1 MPPGDRN
8 HRNPKGG
15 IESMSTA
22 TKKPAK
28 MALDYVEPGNGLSDD
43 SAVTTQVPAGVTQ
56 KMLYKDII
64 QIAWPALVE
73 LTLTQLTSMADLMMV
88 GQLGPWAITAVG
100 LCTQPKFLLQTAF
113 MAMNVGATAMVARY
127 KGAGDQQKANN
138 IMRQALTMTLV
149 FSAIAAI
156 LGYIFAEPLIR
167 FLGTSDDAQAFAG
180 AISYFRIQMIGLVG
194 LALTSTIT
202 ATLRGVGSSKT
213 AMMYN
218 MVANVVNVIF
228 NYILIYG
235 NFGAPRMEV
244 AGASLATIIGQFVA
258 MILAFISLFSGKFYL
273 RLRIGD
279 SFKPDLGEIRRIAKI
294 GIPAMGEQLIM
305 RAGMILF
312 VKTVSSLGTMAF
324 ATHQVCMNIQA
335 LSFMTGQAFGT
346 SATSL
351 VGQSL
356 GKKRSD
362 MAQAYS
368 LRTRRISMV
377 VALLLTVIFFFFG
390 EFIVSLYNNDPEIV
404 ATGGKILMFV
414 AFIQPFQS
422 SQFVLSGALRGA
434 GDTKAVARVIFIT
447 TLLIRPFLAMFLIN
461 VIGFGLEGAWIALVT
476 DQLMRTFL
484 IWKRYNSGKWKSIKV

>member
-1 MPPGDRN
+1 
-8 HRNPKGG
+8 
-15 IESMSTA
+15 MSTA
-22 TKKPAK
+22 AKKT
-28 MALDYVEPGNGLSDD
+28 MALDFVEPGDGSFDN
-43 SAVTTQVPAGVTQ
+43 SAVTTKVPEGVTQ

-64 QIAWPALVE
+64 YIAWPALVE

-100 LCTQPKFLLQTAF
+100 LCNQPKFLLNTAF

-127 KGAGDQQKANN
+127 KGAGEPEKANK
-138 IMRQALTMTLV
+138 IMRQALVMTLC
-149 FSAIAAI
+149 FSLIATV
-156 LGYIFAEPLIR
+156 LGLLFTEPLIH
-167 FLGTSDDAQAFAG
+167 FLGSSDDPQAFAG
-180 AISYFRIQMIGLVG
+180 AVEYFRIQMYGLVG
-194 LALTSTIT
+194 LALTSTVT
-202 ATLRGVGSSKT
+202 ATLRGVGSSRT
-213 AMMYN
+213 AMVYN
-218 MVANVVNVIF
+218 VTANVVNVIG
-228 NYILIYG
+228 NYVLIYG

-244 AGASLATIIGQFVA
+244 AGASLATIIGQFTA

-273 RLRIGD
+273 KLKIGD
-279 SFKPDLGEIRRIAKI
+279 SFKPDFGEMKRIAKI
-294 GIPAMGEQLIM
+294 GLPAMGEQLIM

-346 SATSL
+346 SSTSL

-356 GKKRSD
+356 GKKRPD

-368 LRTRRISMV
+368 LRTRRISMC
-377 VALLLTVIFFFFG
+377 VALLLTATFLFFG
-390 EFIVSLYNNDPEIV
+390 EFIVSLYNNDPQIV

-414 AFIQPFQS
+414 AFVQPFQS

-434 GDTKAVARVIFIT
+434 GDTKAVAKIIFIT

-476 DQLMRTFL
+476 DQLVRTLL
-484 IWKRYNSGKWKSIKV
+484 IWRRYNSGKWKSIRV